1 MAGICIP
8 DDLPRI
14 TDPAIFSSP
23 ACLAVNCW
31 DLMVGADVRGA
42 STLIP
47 HLPGRYPEPLLWD
60 ETEHT
65 LQLIIVGDVDYTG
78 APIVGANTGV
88 GLEANLNDLRAY
100 IDPNGSTGSTWE
112 LTTPSGATREAL
124 VQTLGRLKVGTVVEG
139 VDWLGI
145 VGMAMTAT
153 LDIRLPDGAFV

>member
-1 MAGICIP
+1 MAGICVP
-8 DDLPRI
+8 DDLPLI
-14 TDPAIFSSP
+14 TDPVIFGSP
-23 ACLAVNCW
+23 ACLAVNTW
-31 DLMVGADVRGA
+31 DLMVGADVRGQ

-47 HLPGRYPEPLLWD
+47 HLPGRYAEPLLWD

-65 LQLIIVGDVDYTG
+65 LQLVIVGDVDYTG
-78 APIVGANTGV
+78 APIAGGPGV
-88 GLEANLNDLRAY
+88 GLESNLNDLRAW
-100 IDPNGSTGSTWE
+100 IDPNGSTGTEWT
-112 LTTPSGATREAL
+112 LTTPSGAERTAL